1 MKSEQEE
8 TPMSEQ
14 QSEPTTTTVPATE
27 SIPSDTWGQPISVER
42 QVELQGYLDR
52 WEAETE
58 HGNRRGPFDSVKLGR
73 ADVYWLAEQSGRDEE
88 GRVPNLHLEWAN
100 LSTSHLEGADLREA
114 HLEGTN
120 LYLAHLE
127 SADLSKAYLEGANLY
142 RAHLEGVDLY
152 QAHLDSAELR
162 RVWLDSKTMFNKTM
176 LNSETSL
183 GDIQWGGVGAV
194 NLTHLDWNQVPTLG
208 DERGL
213 HARSRLAD
221 YEAAVRAYRQLAAQ
235 LRAQGLS
242 EVADRFSER
251 AQIRQRKLLFR
262 QLLEDWRRPWR
273 LPSDL
278 LRWFFSWFLA
288 LLAGYGYHPGRSV
301 LWYLATIFGFA
312 FAFYHLGPT
321 EGVPFSQLGA
331 VVFSVTSFH
340 GRGFFPGG
348 SPGHSLTLD
357 DPVTVLAA
365 TEAII
370 GLLIEISFIAT
381 FTQRF
386 FGNK

>member
-1 MKSEQEE
+1 
-8 TPMSEQ
+8 MSEQ
-14 QSEPTTTTVPATE
+14 QSEPTTTTAAATDT
-27 SIPSDTWGQPISVER
+27 IRSDAWGQPISEER
-42 QVELQGYLDR
+42 RVELQGYLDQ
-52 WEAETE
+52 WQAETD
-58 HGNRRGPFDSVKLGR
+58 HGNRRGPFDGITLSR
-73 ADVYWLAEQSGRDEE
+73 ADVHWLAEQSGRNEE
-88 GRVPNLHLEWAN
+88 GQVPNLHLEWAD
-100 LSTSHLEGADLREA
+100 LSMAHLEGADLREA

-127 SADLSKAYLEGANLY
+127 DADLSKAYLEGANLY

-162 RVWLDSKTMFNKTM
+162 RVWLDSKTMFNKTS
-176 LNSETSL
+176 LNSETRL

-194 NLTHLDWNQVPTLG
+194 NLTQINWNQVPTLG
-208 DERGL
+208 DECGL
-213 HARSRLAD
+213 HTRSRLTD

-251 AQIRQRKLLFR
+251 GQIRQRKLLFR
-262 QLLEDWRRPWR
+262 QFLAGWRRPWR

-278 LRWFFSWFLA
+278 LRWIFSWFLA

-301 LWYLATIFGFA
+301 FWYLATIFGFA

-348 SPGHSLTLD
+348 SPGRSLTLD

-365 TEAII
+365 TEAVI